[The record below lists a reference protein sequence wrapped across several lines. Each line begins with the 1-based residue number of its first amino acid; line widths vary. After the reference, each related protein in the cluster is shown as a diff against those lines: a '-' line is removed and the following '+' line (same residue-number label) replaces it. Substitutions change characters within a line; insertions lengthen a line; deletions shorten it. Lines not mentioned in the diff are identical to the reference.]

1 MAKTLCARA
10 GAALAL
16 APIIREQGSLSGSL
30 PLALQQVKPS
40 EKALCAELSYGAAR
54 WFIRYEATLDGYLS
68 KPFRDRDYDIYA
80 LLVIGAY
87 QLFQMRTPDHAAIST
102 VVEATRTLNKRWASK
117 LVNGVLRRLQR
128 EWKTDHITADL
139 ERQYAHP
146 EWLVKRVQEDWPK
159 QWRDILR
166 ANNEYPPMA
175 LRYHVQGYTRE
186 DALADLA
193 AADIAASAH
202 TLVPTAI
209 NLEKAV
215 DVETIPEFS
224 SGSFSVQDPAAQLA
238 AHLLQ
243 LEASSEETPLRV
255 LDACCAPGGKT
266 AHILETAPSA
276 LVTAIDA
283 DGSRMTRVMENL
295 ERIDASAE
303 LLEADA
309 GELEQW
315 WEDGEPFDR
324 ILLDAPCSA
333 TGVIRRHP
341 DIKLL
346 RSEDDVKAL
355 AQTQQRL
362 LENLWTTL
370 KPGGILL
377 YATCSILNQENDQQI
392 KRFLA
397 TTDDAELLALD
408 DAQHPWGEATDYGR
422 RIAVGQDGMDGFYYA
437 RLQKKQAP

>member
-1 MAKTLCARA
+1 M
-10 GAALAL
+10 AL

-30 PLALQQVKPS
+30 PYALNSVKPS
-40 EKALCAELSYGAAR
+40 EKALCTELSYGAAR

-128 EWKTDHITADL
+128 EWNKDHLTSDL

-146 EWLVKRVQEDWPK
+146 EWLVDRIKIDWPT
-159 QWRDILR
+159 QWREILD
-166 ANNEYPPMA
+166 ANNEYPPMS
-175 LRYHVQGYTRE
+175 LRFHCQGYSLER
-186 DALADLA
+186 ALADLA
-193 AADIAASAH
+193 AADIEATPHPHVSSAID
-202 TLVPTAI
+202 LA
-209 NLEKAV
+209 KAV
-215 DVETIPEFS
+215 DVERIPEFDT
-224 SGSFSVQDPAAQLA
+224 GSFSVQDPSAQLA
-238 AHLLQ
+238 GHLMKLD
-243 LEASSEETPLRV
+243 SEQAMRV

-266 AHILETAPSA
+266 AHMLEIAPDTEMVA
-276 LVTAIDA
+276 VDA
-283 DGSRMTRVMENL
+283 DGNRMGRVMENL
-295 ERIDASAE
+295 ERIEATAE

-315 WEDGEPFDR
+315 WDDKPFDR

-346 RSEDDVKAL
+346 RSEKDVSEL
-355 AQTQQRL
+355 ADTQQRL
-362 LENLWTTL
+362 LTGLWPTL

-377 YATCSILNQENDQQI
+377 YATCSILTLENDQQVR
-392 KRFLA
+392 KFLKA
-397 TTDDAELLALD
+397 TPDAELLPIDEPEHQA
-408 DAQHPWGEATDYGR
+408 WGEATEYGR
-422 RIAVGQDGMDGFYYA
+422 RIAPGQDGMDGFYYA
-437 RLQKKQAP
+437 RIQKKA